1 MVLNDPLANALSKI
15 MNLEKVSKKECIITP
30 SNKIIKQVLKIFQEH
45 NYIGEME
52 EIETNR
58 GIMFKV
64 HLLNKINKCGVI
76 KPNFSIKKEDY
87 ERFEKRYL
95 PARNVGL
102 MIITTSQGIVV
113 HTQAKKNKI
122 GGKLLAYC
130 Y

>member
-45 NYIGEME
+45 HYIGEIE
-52 EIETNR
+52 EIETNK
-58 GIMFKV
+58 GVMLKV
-64 HLLNKINKCGVI
+64 NLLNKINNCGVI
-76 KPNFSIKKEDY
+76 KPQFSIKKEDY

-95 PARNVGL
+95 PARNVGII
-102 MIITTSQGIVV
+102 IITTSQGILV
-113 HTQAKKNKI
+113 HTEAKKNKI